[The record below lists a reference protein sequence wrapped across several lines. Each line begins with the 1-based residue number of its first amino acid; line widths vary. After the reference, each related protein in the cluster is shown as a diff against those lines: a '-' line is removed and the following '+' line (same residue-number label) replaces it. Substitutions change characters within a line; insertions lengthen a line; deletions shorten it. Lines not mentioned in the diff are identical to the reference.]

1 MNNQFDWL
9 LVQLS
14 NQASTVLSERY
25 KISLIINVVLFLFAL
40 IISIIFFW
48 RIKFENKGYKKLFVF
63 YSIFWLPI
71 FLVRSYRGTLH
82 NDLALDRNLLFLP
95 LSLYGFVGI
104 FFRPL
109 FDYLGIRFKSRKKV
123 VFAAL
128 LLQLATFI
136 PIIIKPSFATNL
148 IQTIGVGIAASCIGS
163 FSLWFNEQHAK
174 EKPFLAISILSI
186 PPLIAD
192 FVASPVQ
199 SLVRTLAITTQR
211 TADVNITKYLW
222 LIGLI
227 VILINIVFWW
237 FLRENPQFVGLKK
250 HDPKDIIDGSPN
262 KIYCFIVVILFAGI
276 VIFTKFATADGI
288 AQITL
293 QQLVGNSNSAPY
305 EGYLSS
311 VFSAAQLLGGVLMGV
326 VGVKYFDKWM
336 VALIGSIFFVL
347 YNTSMILL
355 INSTSVPTLTKGGI
369 YLGIQAISGFGYGI
383 LYNLLIAHAL
393 SYGFKNNKI
402 TPIGINQTMASIAIT
417 SANFFTT
424 FIRDKISSDFVKANT
439 VISYILIGTVLA
451 GLSLYFFNSWIDHD
465 KKLKPI
471 FWIKSFKSYI

>member
-1 MNNQFDWL
+1 M
-9 LVQLS
+9 LVQLT
-14 NQASTVLSERY
+14 NQASIMISERY
-25 KISLIINVVLFLFAL
+25 KISLIINLVLFLTAL
-40 IISIIFFW
+40 TISIIFFW

-63 YSIFWLPI
+63 YSIFWIPI

-82 NDLALDRNLLFLP
+82 NDLMIDRNLLFLP

-109 FDYLGIRFKSRKKV
+109 FDYLGIRFKSRKRV
-123 VFAAL
+123 IFAAL

-199 SLVRTLAITTQR
+199 SLVRTLAITPEK

-222 LIGLI
+222 LIGLFA
-227 VILINIVFWW
+227 ILVNIVFWR

-250 HDPKDIIDGSPN
+250 GDPKDIIDGSPK

-293 QQLVGNSNSAPY
+293 QRLVGNSNSAPY

-336 VALIGSIFFVL
+336 VALVGGMFFIL
-347 YNTSMILL
+347 YNMSMILL
-355 INSTSVPTLTKGGI
+355 INSTSIPTLAKGQV
-369 YLGIQAISGFGYGI
+369 YLGIQAISGFGYGV

-393 SYGFKNNKI
+393 SYGFKKNKI
-402 TPIGINQTMASIAIT
+402 TPIGVNQTMASIAIT
-417 SANFFTT
+417 FANFFTT
-424 FIRDKISSDFVKANT
+424 FIKDKISTDFVKANT
-439 VISYILIGTVLA
+439 VISYILIATVLV
-451 GLSLYFFNSWIDHD
+451 GLILYFFNSWIDNN
-465 KKLKPI
+465 KKLRPI
-471 FWIKSFKSYI
+471 FALKTFKSYI